1 MEMIF
6 QLAKKNT
13 SAKVQRVV
21 KELDALGLEEISGN
35 QALYSI
41 CIILTL
47 SFVVFY
53 RFQINNQNPV
63 NAAFYRS

>member
-21 KELDALGLEEISGN
+21 KELDALGLEEISRN
-35 QALYSI
+35 QVLYSI

-53 RFQINNQNPV
+53 TFQINSQNPV
-63 NAAFYRS
+63 NAAFYCS